1 MDPDAPAPSVRDA
14 WRQSLSVARDGIAEL
29 RALDPADVYGVY
41 RVPDRL
47 DPKRRGG
54 EGKAVVEWEIAHRP
68 GAREAAETVL
78 TSAFP
83 RTAHVVARRPGG
95 RRRAQRG
102 LLRRPGDTDRRGR
115 EGRPVARQLP
125 QEPSFGADRSRFHA
139 AEHLVIAYRDRDEYR
154 AGRERWSAYQSDVLR
169 ARIDRLSGARPP
181 IAALNPRPSFLSE
194 LFDFVNP
201 RPDADVPDDGRPARE
216 RSLA

>member
-1 MDPDAPAPSVRDA
+1 MRSEDC
-14 WRQSLSVARDGIAEL
+14 
-29 RALDPADVYGVY
+29 YGVQ
-41 RVPDRL
+41 
-47 DPKRRGG
+47 
-54 EGKAVVEWEIAHRP
+54 A
-68 GAREAAETVL
+68 T
-78 TSAFP
+78 
-83 RTAHVVARRPGG
+83 RTAEGG
-95 RRRAQRG
+95 RADLSLASFRKNA
-102 LLRRPGDTDRRGR
+102 
-115 EGRPVARQLP
+115 
-125 QEPSFGADRSRFHA
+125 SFGADRSRFHA

-216 RSLA
+216 AQPSLGPYCGVE